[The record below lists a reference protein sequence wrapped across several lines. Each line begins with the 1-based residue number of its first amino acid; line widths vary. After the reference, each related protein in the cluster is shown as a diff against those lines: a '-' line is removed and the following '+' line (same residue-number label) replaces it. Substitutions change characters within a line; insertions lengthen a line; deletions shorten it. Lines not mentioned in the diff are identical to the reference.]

1 MNYEYECAMTGLTQD
16 GGIEDSS
23 DSLGDLP
30 VGWTRVQMT
39 RRAYNPRWVMLQQV
53 KQAMVDGALA
63 QVPAEAQEMQR
74 IVVTLQVDGQFHSME
89 QDTPMFLPDVD
100 DVVYLSDSGEI
111 LDSINELRELLGL
124 EALES
129 DNEDD
134 EGVPRIKQV
143 GDSEDEDEDEDDAES
158 EDFDEDDEEDE
169 D

>member
-16 GGIEDSS
+16 GGVEDSS

-53 KQAMVDGALA
+53 KQAMVDNALA

-74 IVVTLQVDGQFHSME
+74 IVVTLQVDGQYHSME

-124 EALES
+124 EALEG
-129 DNEDD
+129 DNEDA
-134 EGVPRIKQV
+134 EGVLRINQV
-143 GDSEDEDEDEDDAES
+143 GDSEDDDEGDSEDDDEDD
-158 EDFDEDDEEDE
+158 DEDADEGED
-169 D
+169 